1 VTFLTIDSYQ
11 VAEMT
16 MPRIAVALSCFLI
29 ASSTF
34 AQQRNTV
41 SVFAV
46 RGGNAGG
53 AKVDATFAASFE
65 RRLGDRFSAEL
76 TASSERA
83 RRIVE
88 VFSTTSQPAYATF
101 TTHLYPLDLNV
112 SYQLLANSR
121 WRPYI
126 GGGMRYVHDTFH
138 VAGRRVN
145 YVASQTIDPEVSG
158 GITLQ
163 FNPTL
168 GLRIDAKQ
176 VLGSHR
182 TKVADPEF
190 KASFGLGFSF

>member
-1 VTFLTIDSYQ
+1 
-11 VAEMT
+11 MT
-16 MPRIAVALSCFLI
+16 MPRLTLALSCFFLI
-29 ASSTF
+29 TSSAF

-41 SVFAV
+41 SVLAV
-46 RGGNAGG
+46 TGGNAGG
-53 AKVDATFAASFE
+53 AKVDAAFAASLE
-65 RRLGDRFSAEL
+65 RRFGERFSAEL

-83 RRIVE
+83 RRVVE
-88 VFSTTSQPAYATF
+88 VFSTTSQPAYAIF
-101 TTHLYPLDLNV
+101 TTRLYPLDLNV
-112 SYQLLANSR
+112 SYQLLTNGR

-158 GITLQ
+158 GIALR

-168 GLRIDAKQ
+168 GLRFDAKQ

-190 KASFGLGFSF
+190 KASFGLSLSF